1 MKLRKNIQ
9 KDSIKIIIPSDFIYL
24 KIIEDVFWEFLK
36 INKLLQKIKADE
48 ILLAIVEGV
57 VNAIKHGN
65 NNDLKQDVS
74 FFLFLEKKYL
84 NIIIKDK
91 GKGFNLKDL
100 KDPTKGKN
108 LTNKNGRGIFIMKN
122 FMDKVNYN
130 FSSDGTELH
139 MRKEILWQI

>member
-1 MKLRKNIQ
+1 MNLRKNIQ

-65 NNDLKQDVS
+65 DNDLKRDVS

-91 GKGFNLKDL
+91 GKGFKLKDV
-100 KDPTKGKN
+100 KDPTNVKN
-108 LTNKNGRGIFIMKN
+108 LINKNGRGIFIMKN
-122 FMDKVNYN
+122 FMDKVNYH

-139 MRKEILWQI
+139 MRKEIL

>member
-65 NNDLKQDVS
+65 DNDLKRDVS

-91 GKGFNLKDL
+91 GKGFKLKDV
-100 KDPTKGKN
+100 KDPTKVKN
-108 LTNKNGRGIFIMKN
+108 LINKNGRGIFIMKN
-122 FMDKVNYN
+122 FMDKVNYH

-139 MRKEILWQI
+139 MRKEIL

>member
-1 MKLRKNIQ
+1 
-9 KDSIKIIIPSDFIYL
+9 SDFIYL

-139 MRKEILWQI
+139 MRKEIL

>member
-24 KIIEDVFWEFLK
+24 KIIEDVFWDFLK

-139 MRKEILWQI
+139 MRKEIL

>member
-139 MRKEILWQI
+139 MRKEIL

>member
-65 NNDLKQDVS
+65 DNDLKRDVS

-84 NIIIKDK
+84 NIIIKEK
-91 GKGFNLKDL
+91 GKGFKLKDV
-100 KDPTKGKN
+100 KDPTKVKN
-108 LTNKNGRGIFIMKN
+108 LINKNGRGIFIMKN
-122 FMDKVNYN
+122 FMDKVNYH

-139 MRKEILWQI
+139 MRKEIL